1 MPTTTTIL
9 ATPQEKE
16 NHSSQSMSYKT
27 DNKLTQTS
35 VAIDSQEDHHDD
47 SSRDS
52 QVELPYTEEK
62 KPFWQRF
69 RFRVDTTDHPPQIF
83 NLTLYLSIFVFGL
96 FGAARGI
103 DEGTGM
109 Y

>member
-1 MPTTTTIL
+1 MT
-9 ATPQEKE
+9 AK
-16 NHSSQSMSYKT
+16 S
-27 DNKLTQTS
+27 DNKLTQATI
-35 VAIDSQEDHHDD
+35 AINSQENIYD
-47 SSRDS
+47 SSRESQSDS
-52 QVELPYTEEK
+52 PYNEEEKK

-83 NLTLYLSIFVFGL
+83 NVTLYLSIFVFGL

-109 Y
+109 

>member
-9 ATPQEKE
+9 ATPKKKKITLHKACHIKPITNSHKHQLPLILKKII
-16 NHSSQSMSYKT
+16 MM
-27 DNKLTQTS
+27 
-35 VAIDSQEDHHDD
+35 I
-47 SSRDS
+47 
-52 QVELPYTEEK
+52 QVEIHKLNFHTRRR